1 MSAAIF
7 GPWDTG
13 LKIVSRVCLILYLVE
28 EPSKVVF
35 ELNELYPYKL
45 F

>member
-13 LKIVSRVCLILYLVE
+13 LKIVLRVCLILHLVE
-28 EPSKVVF
+28 EPSKIF